1 MTFEAVSPSG
11 KTVPGYTRKDALYAA
26 CVLAENERRFS
37 SRKAAPVAV
46 FENGNK
52 IADVWADA
60 QEDVG

>member
-1 MTFEAVSPSG
+1 MTYEAVSPSG

-26 CVLAENERRFS
+26 CILAEQERRFS

-46 FENGNK
+46 LEDGVK

-60 QEDVG
+60 QEDV